1 MIAAGKCDDYLPPAL
16 LSGSG
21 NSYKLALM
29 LTLCRQEFDGR
40 WLITCKGFHLE
51 AE

>member
-1 MIAAGKCDDYLPPAL
+1 MITYCLHYFPDP
-16 LSGSG
+16 G